1 MQAVLLDVQEVDSR
15 LERLARR
22 EQTLP
27 ETVRLTELGEQRA
40 AVASR
45 LAVQGV
51 EVDDLGTE
59 LRKAERDV
67 AQVRT
72 RRERDQQ
79 RLDTGAVTS
88 ARDLEVLQ
96 REIVNL
102 DRRIGELEDAELEVM
117 EQQEAAQ
124 AGHRE
129 SEATLAA
136 LDAEAE
142 STTRSRDEE
151 LGAIHDEAAGL
162 RAERERATSALP
174 AELLTLYERVR
185 AQHAGVGAGL
195 LRGHR
200 CEACR
205 LELNAADLREIAAA
219 PDDEVLRCPECNRLL
234 VRAAPAP

>member
-1 MQAVLLDVQEVDSR
+1 MDTR

-27 ETVRLTELGEQRA
+27 ETVRLTELGEQRS
-40 AVASR
+40 AVTSR
-45 LAVQGV
+45 LALQGV
-51 EVDDLGTE
+51 EVEDLDAE

-88 ARDLEVLQ
+88 AKDLEVLQ
-96 REIVNL
+96 REVVSL

-117 EQQEAAQ
+117 ERQEAAQ
-124 AGHRE
+124 AGQRE

-136 LDAEAE
+136 LDAETE
-142 STTRSRDEE
+142 TTARTRDEE
-151 LGAIHDEAAGL
+151 LASIRSETATL
-162 RAERERATSALP
+162 RADRDDATGRLP

-195 LRGHR
+195 LRGRR

-205 LELNAADLREIAAA
+205 LELNAADMREIVAA
-219 PDDEVLRCPECNRLL
+219 PADEVLRCPECNRLL
-234 VRAAPAP
+234 VRAAEPAS